1 MSKKVK
7 LEKYSV
13 EHGKIYKYS
22 PDHRGYLY
30 LTNSLTLKHYTGFK
44 RISEKN
50 VDRAVA
56 LWEDALLMQEDQECC
71 R

>member
-30 LTNSLTLKHYTGFK
+30 LTNTFTLKHHSGFK

-50 VDRAVA
+50 VAQAVGI
-56 LWEDALLMQEDQECC
+56 WEDALLMQEDQESY